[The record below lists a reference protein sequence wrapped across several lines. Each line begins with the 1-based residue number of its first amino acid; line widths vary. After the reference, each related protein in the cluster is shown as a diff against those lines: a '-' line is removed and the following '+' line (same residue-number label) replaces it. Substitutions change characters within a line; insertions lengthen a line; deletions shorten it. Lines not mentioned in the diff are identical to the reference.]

1 MLFVVMDLRSTALF
15 FAITT
20 YANVVQAEEGNNYV
34 SFSGGVGWASDIDRT
49 MTAGSKQKTLSVEF
63 DNTFGFSGAY
73 GRQIVDWFRLE
84 GELGYIYTKVDEVT
98 EVGNTMMPE
107 SGDEQFFTAMVNGIV
122 DIENTTAFT
131 PFIGGGIGVVYAKH
145 NVDFDPIST
154 DTSPGI
160 DSDES
165 DTVFGSQLLA
175 GVNWKYSDTVT
186 FEAKYRLLYVSEREH
201 SSSFQP
207 SGEVSIDS
215 TWLQS
220 VMVGVRYT
228 F

>member
-1 MLFVVMDLRSTALF
+1 MRKVFVPALVVCLV
-15 FAITT
+15 ITT
-20 YANVVQAEEGNNYV
+20 YTNTAQAEQGKNYV
-34 SFSGGVGWASDIDRT
+34 SFSGGVGWASDLDRT

-63 DNTFGFSGAY
+63 DNTYGFSAAY

-84 GELGYIYTKVDEVT
+84 GELGYMYAKVDEVT

-107 SGDEQFFTAMVNGIV
+107 SGDEQFFSAMINGIV
-122 DIENTTAFT
+122 DIDNTTAFT
-131 PFIGGGIGVVYAKH
+131 PFFGGGIGVVYAKH

-175 GVNWKYSDTVT
+175 GVNWKYSETVT
-186 FEAKYRLLYVSEREH
+186 FEAKYRLMYVSEREH
-201 SSSFQP
+201 SASFQP
-207 SGEVSIDS
+207 MGEVKIDS
-215 TWLQS
+215 TWLQL